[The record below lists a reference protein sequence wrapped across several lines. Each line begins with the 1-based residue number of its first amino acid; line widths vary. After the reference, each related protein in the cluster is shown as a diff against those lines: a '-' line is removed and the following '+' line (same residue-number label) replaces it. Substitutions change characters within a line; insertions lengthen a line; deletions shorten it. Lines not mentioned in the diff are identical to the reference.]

1 MKIIRTLTS
10 GLAAFAVCLLTIGLL
25 AGFGT
30 PTHAQTLFGA
40 AHQGPDGL
48 STLYSI
54 DETTGV
60 ATPIGTGIGFE
71 RVTVP
76 GALEIPLALSAAVT
90 SKLIG
95 PSCRH
100 QGCVA
105 LGCVIRGE
113 TSHYD
118 IVAQESARALIGIGV
133 THSIALGNGI
143 LTVDN
148 REQAWVRAS
157 VDSKNKGRD
166 AAAACASLMELSSK
180 FERKKSQ

>member
-1 MKIIRTLTS
+1 MSKHTPSVLIIEAPFYEDIVNELVR
-10 GLAAFAVCLLTIGLL
+10 
-25 AGFGT
+25 
-30 PTHAQTLFGA
+30 GA
-40 AHQGPDGL
+40 SEEL
-48 STLYSI
+48 RKR
-54 DETTGV
+54 
-60 ATPIGTGIGFE
+60 GIGFE
-71 RVTVP
+71 RVSVP
-76 GALEIPLALSAAVT
+76 GALEIPLALSAAVS

-133 THSIALGNGI
+133 KHSIAVGNGI

-157 VDSKNKGRD
+157 VDDKNKGRD
-166 AAAACASLMELSSK
+166 AARACASLIDISINFK
-180 FERKKSQ
+180 RKKNQ

>member
-1 MKIIRTLTS
+1 MSKHTPSVLIIEAPYYEDIS
-10 GLAAFAVCLLTIGLL
+10 NELAR
-25 AGFGT
+25 
-30 PTHAQTLFGA
+30 GA
-40 AHQGPDGL
+40 TEEL
-48 STLYSI
+48 RKR
-54 DETTGV
+54 
-60 ATPIGTGIGFE
+60 GIGFE

-118 IVAQESARALIGIGV
+118 IVAQESARALLGIGV
-133 THSIALGNGI
+133 THSIAVGNGI

-166 AAAACASLMELSSK
+166 AAAACASLMNLASK